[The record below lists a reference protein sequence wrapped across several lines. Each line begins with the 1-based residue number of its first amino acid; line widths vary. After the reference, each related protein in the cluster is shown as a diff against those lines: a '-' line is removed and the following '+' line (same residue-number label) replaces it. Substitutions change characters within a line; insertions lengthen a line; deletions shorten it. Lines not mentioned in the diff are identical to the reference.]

1 MWWKQ
6 RKGTRRN
13 KFIIIGQFKKYL
25 KSSNKENSK
34 WSWSKSVQCFRL
46 LPYRCRIREGQVM
59 NFQKPSAFPTT
70 PELPRARPPYC
81 LILCIS
87 TAGALDKMQDDWSLF
102 QGKKIRQSRLKML
115 LVESE
120 NHFISLLQGGRKFCL
135 PKPLIT
141 SLSLPKA
148 RNPTKQ
154 KKN

>member
-25 KSSNKENSK
+25 KSSNKKNSK
-34 WSWSKSVQCFRL
+34 WSRSKNVQCFRL
-46 LPYRCRIREGQVM
+46 LPYRCCIREGQVM
-59 NFQKPSAFPTT
+59 NFQEQSTFSTM
-70 PELPRARPPYC
+70 PELLQARPPQC
-81 LILCIS
+81 LILCNG
-87 TAGALDKMQDDWSLF
+87 TAGALEKMQDDWSLF

-135 PKPLIT
+135 PKPLTT

-148 RNPTKQ
+148 RNPP
-154 KKN
+154 